1 VNAPENNFTPIDVF
15 GFPNEKRNSSPLSAS
30 RPIMMSLFEVH
41 PMYPADIEEVTR
53 LCRRIVEEQDPQS
66 FSSLVEAL
74 NTQLEDDGEKNQ
86 PNPKGYAA

>member
-1 VNAPENNFTPIDVF
+1 
-15 GFPNEKRNSSPLSAS
+15 
-30 RPIMMSLFEVH
+30 
-41 PMYPADIEEVTR
+41 MYPADIEEVTR